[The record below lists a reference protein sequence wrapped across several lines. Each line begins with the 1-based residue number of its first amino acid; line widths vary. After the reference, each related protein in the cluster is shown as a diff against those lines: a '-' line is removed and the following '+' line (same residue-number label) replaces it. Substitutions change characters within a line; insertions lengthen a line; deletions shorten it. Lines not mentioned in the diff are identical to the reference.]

1 MPKYTSIQETA
12 YNYVRNK
19 VLTGQLQPNV
29 LYSETKMAAEIH
41 ISRTPMKDALV
52 RLSQDRF
59 IDIIPSKGFCLHKM
73 SEEDIWHTYQARTA
87 VEGFCAMQLAQH
99 RDEGDGQAAIRA
111 LEGCLTDMSRLLAE
125 MSQRKVSLEELLER
139 DLQFHQALV
148 DYVQNTELASSS
160 TPIITGSTS
169 SPWSP
174 SGWTAARRR
183 PTRSTARS
191 WTPSWTPRTRW
202 ASTPTLPSCST
213 WRAPG
218 TSCSRSWR
226 RSDVPP
232 GGASRRAKTPEKALN
247 WRNV

>member
-99 RDEGDGQAAIRA
+99 RDEADGQAAIRA
-111 LEGCLTDMSRLLAE
+111 LEGCLTDVSRLLAE
-125 MSQRKVSLEELLER
+125 MSQKKVSLEELLER

-148 DYVQNTELASSS
+148 DYVQNTELAQLFNTYHYRLYFFALESLRLD
-160 TPIITGSTS
+160 G
-169 SPWSP
+169 
-174 SGWTAARRR
+174 R
-183 PTRSTARS
+183 
-191 WTPSWTPRTRW
+191 
-202 ASTPTLPSCST
+202 
-213 WRAPG
+213 
-218 TSCSRSWR
+218 
-226 RSDVPP
+226 
-232 GGASRRAKTPEKALN
+232 PEKAYQEHRKILDAILDPEDTLGIHAYLAIVQHMEST
-247 WRNV
+247 RNIMLSILAAE

>member
-87 VEGFCAMQLAQH
+87 V
-99 RDEGDGQAAIRA
+99 RA
-111 LEGCLTDMSRLLAE
+111 SAPCSWP
-125 MSQRKVSLEELLER
+125 
-139 DLQFHQALV
+139 
-148 DYVQNTELASSS
+148 S
-160 TPIITGSTS
+160 TGTRRT
-169 SPWSP
+169 
-174 SGWTAARRR
+174 ARR
-183 PTRSTARS
+183 
-191 WTPSWTPRTRW
+191 PSRR
-202 ASTPTLPSCST
+202 
-213 WRAPG
+213 WRA
-218 TSCSRSWR
+218 
-226 RSDVPP
+226 
-232 GGASRRAKTPEKALN
+232 A
-247 WRNV
+247 